1 MRFEFQ
7 MKSGSK
13 LSIVCVCVCVC
24 VCVRARVCVRVCVV
38 CACACAG
45 VDLGS
50 GSRQS
55 LRCLPQRTHTYTH
68 THTPIP
74 LSPLLPHSQRARAAL
89 VKSGSRN
96 AARSHGSKHATK
108 SRPAGPARRRASR
121 SMAFGCLPLL
131 GHGTCGSWVLGQ
143 HGAAADGQAGVSSKI
158 LYTVYVEYV
167 V

>member
-1 MRFEFQ
+1 

-24 VCVRARVCVRVCVV
+24 VCARARARVRARVRGVCVCV
-38 CACACAG
+38 CRG
-45 VDLGS
+45 GS
-50 GSRQS
+50 WQRQS
-55 LRCLPQRTHTYTH
+55 PVFALPPSTHTHTYTH

-158 LYTVYVEYV
+158 LYAVYVEYV